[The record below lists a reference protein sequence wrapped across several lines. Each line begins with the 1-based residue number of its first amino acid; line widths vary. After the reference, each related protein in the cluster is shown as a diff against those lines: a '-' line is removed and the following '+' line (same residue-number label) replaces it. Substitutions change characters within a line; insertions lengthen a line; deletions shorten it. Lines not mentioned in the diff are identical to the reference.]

1 MHLFKHTFAD
11 PYCQHSLEI
20 SSRRMPESGQVVSGY
35 EWSLE
40 TSHCSILTI
49 GLGTTTAC
57 RGYTHVQV
65 STPNEHTIGNQW
77 WTSYSPTSYKLISK
91 RGDEAALRS
100 MVTACSNAGISV
112 ITDIITNHMSD
123 LVLNIKSD
131 GYGRGFAGSS
141 YKKYEYPGLYTESNF
156 HTCRTQ
162 ITNYQ
167 DINK

>member
-1 MHLFKHTFAD
+1 MLIHAAVTAWKSVQDECPNLAKWCAMAFPSCRTLRTVAFR
-11 PYCQHSLEI
+11 SL
-20 SSRRMPESGQVVSGY
+20 
-35 EWSLE
+35 
-40 TSHCSILTI
+40 
-49 GLGTTTAC
+49 TAIAF

-65 STPNEHTIGNQW
+65 STPNEHTTGSQW

-112 ITDIITNHMSD
+112 VTDIITNHMSD
-123 LVLNIKSD
+123 LVLNTKSD

-141 YKKYEYPGLYTESNF
+141 YKKYEYPGLYTETNF
-156 HTCRTQ
+156 HTCRSQ